1 MQVLPIGLAAGV
13 QVLLDTA
20 GIRPEDVETLYVAG
34 GFGSHLNLNSAA
46 RIGLIPPVLTGRAK
60 VLGNAALTGAARLL
74 LDRREHD
81 RAREIARR
89 ARHVAL
95 GGNPRFNERY
105 MDQMFFE

>member
-1 MQVLPIGLAAGV
+1 MAELAA
-13 QVLLDTA
+13 LLETA
-20 GIRPEDVETLYVAG
+20 GATAAEVETLYIAG
-34 GFGSHLNLNSAA
+34 GFGSHLNVESAA
-46 RIGLIPPVLTGRAK
+46 RIGLIPGALSQRVK